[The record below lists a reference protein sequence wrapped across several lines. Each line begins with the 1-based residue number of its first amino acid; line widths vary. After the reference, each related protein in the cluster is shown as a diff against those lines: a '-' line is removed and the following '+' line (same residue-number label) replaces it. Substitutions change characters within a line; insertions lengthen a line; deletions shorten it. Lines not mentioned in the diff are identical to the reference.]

1 MTHLCI
7 LQFMTLI
14 LHQVTLIMIYR
25 KLVNKLFS
33 EKWSLTHIPPNKLKK
48 WYSAKKTVSVH
59 PIVYFDS
66 TPVNSTATHKHLGI
80 KLDSKPSYENHL
92 QSLSIR
98 VNKTIDLLRKFR
110 STLPR
115 RSLVTFCKPFT
126 RSYLDY
132 GDVDYDRASNES
144 FHQSFESLKHSSA
157 IAMTGAIRGTLSEKL
172 FQELGLELIKSRR
185 SLRNLC
191 LLFKLIKKSPASLF
205 QLIPDHNTTRR
216 VQKRQFPF
224 SNTKTKLFQ
233 KIFLS
238 CSYNWK

>member
-1 MTHLCI
+1 
-7 LQFMTLI
+7 MTLI
-14 LHQVTLIMIYR
+14 LHQVILIMIYR
-25 KLVNKLFS
+25 KLVNKIFS

-59 PIVYFDS
+59 PVVYFVS

-98 VNKTIDLLRKFR
+98 VNKTIDLLRKSR

-132 GDVDYDRASNES
+132 GDES
-144 FHQSFESLKHSSA
+144 FHQSFESLKYSSA
-157 IAMTGAIRGTLSEKL
+157 IAMTGAIRGTSSDKL
-172 FQELGLELIKSRR
+172 FQELGLELIKWRR

-216 VQKRQFPF
+216 VQKSQFSF
-224 SNTKTKLFQ
+224 SNTKTKRFSINLY
-233 KIFLS
+233 FLML
-238 CSYNWK
+238 

>member
-132 GDVDYDRASNES
+132 GDES
-144 FHQSFESLKHSSA
+144 FHQSFESLKYSSA
-157 IAMTGAIRGTLSEKL
+157 IAMTGAIRGTSSDKL
-172 FQELGLELIKSRR
+172 FQELGLELIKWRR

-216 VQKRQFPF
+216 VQKSQFPF

>member
-1 MTHLCI
+1 
-7 LQFMTLI
+7 MTLI
-14 LHQVTLIMIYR
+14 LHQVILIMIYR
-25 KLVNKLFS
+25 KLVNKIFS

-59 PIVYFDS
+59 PVVYFDS

-80 KLDSKPSYENHL
+80 KLDSKLSYENHL
-92 QSLSIR
+92 QSLFIR
-98 VNKTIDLLRKFR
+98 VNKTIGLLRKFR

-132 GDVDYDRASNES
+132 GDES
-144 FHQSFESLKHSSA
+144 FHQSFESLKYSSA
-157 IAMTGAIRGTLSEKL
+157 IAMTGAIRGTSSDKL
-172 FQELGLELIKSRR
+172 FQELGLELIKWRR

-216 VQKRQFPF
+216 VQKSQFPF

>member
-1 MTHLCI
+1 
-7 LQFMTLI
+7 MTLI
-14 LHQVTLIMIYR
+14 LHQVILIMIYR
-25 KLVNKLFS
+25 KLVNKIFS

-59 PIVYFDS
+59 PVVYFDS

-80 KLDSKPSYENHL
+80 KLDSKLSYENHL
-92 QSLSIR
+92 QSLFIR
-98 VNKTIDLLRKFR
+98 VNKTIGLLRKFR

-132 GDVDYDRASNES
+132 GDES
-144 FHQSFESLKHSSA
+144 FHQSFESLKYSSA
-157 IAMTGAIRGTLSEKL
+157 IAMTGAIRGTSSDKL
-172 FQELGLELIKSRR
+172 FQELGLELIKWRR

-191 LLFKLIKKSPASLF
+191 LLFKLIKKSSASLF

-216 VQKRQFPF
+216 VQKSQFPF

>member
-1 MTHLCI
+1 
-7 LQFMTLI
+7 MTLI
-14 LHQVTLIMIYR
+14 LHQVILIMIYR
-25 KLVNKLFS
+25 KLVNKIFS

-59 PIVYFDS
+59 PVVYFDS

-132 GDVDYDRASNES
+132 GDES
-144 FHQSFESLKHSSA
+144 FHQSFESLKYSSA
-157 IAMTGAIRGTLSEKL
+157 IAMTGAIRGTSSDKL
-172 FQELGLELIKSRR
+172 FQELGLELIKWRR

-216 VQKRQFPF
+216 VQKSQFPF
-224 SNTKTKLFQ
+224 SNTKTKRFSKNLS
-233 KIFLS
+233 FLQL
-238 CSYNWK
+238 

>member
-1 MTHLCI
+1 
-7 LQFMTLI
+7 MTLI
-14 LHQVTLIMIYR
+14 LHQVILIMIYR
-25 KLVNKLFS
+25 KLVNKIFS

-59 PIVYFDS
+59 PVVYFDS

-132 GDVDYDRASNES
+132 GDES
-144 FHQSFESLKHSSA
+144 FHQSFESLKYSSA
-157 IAMTGAIRGTLSEKL
+157 IAMTGAIRGTSSDKL
-172 FQELGLELIKSRR
+172 FQELGLELIKWRR

-216 VQKRQFPF
+216 VQKSQFPF